1 MRRRHELPFGAELSA
16 AGGVSFRLW
25 APRAAAVS
33 LQLDEA
39 TPSVLP
45 MGCEAEGWFTLK
57 TGHAR
62 PGSRY
67 RYIVDGD
74 AFPDPASR
82 RQPDGVHGPSEVVDP
97 EAYEWTDLAW
107 PGRAWEELVIY
118 ELHLGAF
125 SQTGDFAGAV
135 PHLDHL
141 RRLGI
146 TAVELMPIAEFP
158 GARNWG
164 YDGAFPYA
172 PSSRYG
178 SPHALKALVE
188 ACHAR
193 GLAVLLDVVYNHFGP
208 EGNYLPAIA
217 PDFFTERHQTPWGAA
232 IDFSGPR
239 SRPVRDFFIHNAL
252 YWLEEFH
259 FDGLRFDAVHA
270 IFDETAPDIIDE
282 IGGAVRR
289 RITDRPVHL
298 VLEND
303 RNEARRLAR
312 RAGRID
318 RFNAQWNDDLH
329 HALHVLITDET
340 AGFYG
345 DYASEPAAH
354 LGRAL
359 AEGFAYQGEPSLFRD
374 GRPRGEPSSELP
386 ATAFVAFLQNHDH
399 IGNHPF
405 GMRLAAELSEPAL
418 HAAMAIVLLSPQIP
432 LLFMGEEWASR
443 RPFAFFCDFEP
454 GLAEAVR
461 EGRRR
466 EFAHFPGFRDEAA
479 RERIPDPA
487 AAATFAASRLDWAEP
502 AQPNHRGWL
511 DRIRALLTLRARE
524 IVPRLDGIPPFAG
537 RYQVSGPRAVTVEW
551 QLADRA
557 RLILAAN
564 FSDRP
569 MPPSASP
576 DSARLLYS
584 SAAPGSPTSASF
596 FLSAPSPTAAS

>member
-1 MRRRHELPFGAELSA
+1 MRRRHKLPFGAEPV

-33 LQLDEA
+33 LQLEGA
-39 TPSVLP
+39 TPRVVP
-45 MGCEAEGWFTLK
+45 MRREAEGWFALT
-57 TGHAR
+57 TGLAR
-62 PGSRY
+62 PGSLY
-67 RYIVDGD
+67 RYLVDG
-74 AFPDPASR
+74 AALPDPASR
-82 RQPDGVHGPSEVVDP
+82 RQPEGVHGPSQVEDP
-97 EAYEWTDLAW
+97 ETYEWTDIAW
-107 PGRAWEELVIY
+107 SGRAWEELVIY

-125 SQTGDFAGAV
+125 SLTGDFAGAA

-141 RRLGI
+141 RRLGV

-178 SPHALKALVE
+178 SPQALKALVE

-208 EGNYLPAIA
+208 EGNYLPAVA
-217 PDFFTERHQTPWGAA
+217 PDFFTERHHTPWGAA

-252 YWLEEFH
+252 YWLDEFH
-259 FDGLRFDAVHA
+259 FDGLRFDAIHA

-282 IGGAVRR
+282 IGEAVRR

-312 RAGRID
+312 RGARIE
-318 RFNAQWNDDLH
+318 RFSGQWNDDLH
-329 HALHVLITDET
+329 HALHVLITGQAT
-340 AGFYG
+340 GFYR
-345 DYASEPAAH
+345 DYAIDPAAH

-359 AEGFAYQGEPSLFRD
+359 AEGFAYQGEPSPFRD
-374 GRPRGEPSSELP
+374 GRPRGEASGELP
-386 ATAFVAFLQNHDH
+386 ATAFVAFLQNHDQ

-405 GMRLAAELSEPAL
+405 GLRLAAQASEPAL
-418 HAAMAIVLLSPQIP
+418 HAGMAIVLLSPQIP
-432 LLFMGEEWASR
+432 LLFMGEEWASQ
-443 RPFAFFCDFEP
+443 RPFTFFCDFEP
-454 GLAEAVR
+454 ALAEAVR

-466 EFAHFPGFRDEAA
+466 EFAHAPEFSNEAV
-479 RERIPDPA
+479 RRRIPDA
-487 AAATFAASRLDWAEP
+487 TSEMTFAMSRLDWAELK
-502 AQPNHRGWL
+502 QPRHASWL
-511 DRIRALLTLRARE
+511 DRSRALLAIRTRE
-524 IVPRLDGIPPFAG
+524 IAPRLAGMAPFAG
-537 RYQVSGPRAVTVEW
+537 RYHVPGPLAVIVEW
-551 QLADRA
+551 RLADRT
-557 RLILAAN
+557 RLLLVAN

-569 MPPSASP
+569 LPAPPEASAGQ
-576 DSARLLYS
+576 LLYS
-584 SAAPGSPTSASF
+584 SALPGSPTSASV
-596 FLSAPSPTAAS
+596 FLSAPAAAP

>member
-1 MRRRHELPFGAELSA
+1 MRRRHELPYGAELSPA
-16 AGGVSFRLW
+16 GVSFRLW
-25 APRAAAVS
+25 APRAGAVS
-33 LQLDEA
+33 LQLEGA
-39 TPSVLP
+39 RPRVLP
-45 MGCEAEGWFTLK
+45 MDREAEGWFALT
-57 TGHAR
+57 TGLAG

-67 RYIVDGD
+67 RYLVDGM

-82 RQPDGVHGPSEVVDP
+82 RQPDGVHGPSEVEDP

-107 PGRAWEELVIY
+107 RGRAWEEIVLY
-118 ELHLGAF
+118 ELHLGTF
-125 SQTGDFAGAV
+125 SETGDFAGAA

-141 RRLGI
+141 CRLGV

-178 SPHALKALVE
+178 SPQALKALVE
-188 ACHAR
+188 ACHHR

-252 YWLEEFH
+252 YWLEEFN

-270 IFDETAPDIIDE
+270 IFDETVPDIIDE
-282 IGGAVRR
+282 IGAAVRQ
-289 RITDRPVHL
+289 RIPDRPVHL

-303 RNEARRLAR
+303 RNQARRLTR
-312 RAGRID
+312 RGGQIE
-318 RFNAQWNDDLH
+318 RFSAQWNDDLH
-329 HALHVLITDET
+329 HALHVLSTGET
-340 AGFYG
+340 TGFYG

-359 AEGFAYQGEPSLFRD
+359 AEGFAYQGEPSPFRD
-374 GRPRGEPSSELP
+374 GQPRGEPSGELP

-405 GMRLAAELSEPAL
+405 GVRIAAQVSEPTL
-418 HAAMAIVLLSPQIP
+418 HAGMAIVLLSPQIP
-432 LLFMGEEWASR
+432 LLFMGEEWASQ

-454 GLAEAVR
+454 ALAELVR

-466 EFAHFPGFRDEAA
+466 EFAHFPGFRDAAA
-479 RERIPDPA
+479 RERIPDPTA
-487 AAATFAASRLDWAEP
+487 AETFAMSRLDWSEA
-502 AQPNHRGWL
+502 AQPGHAVWL
-511 DRIRALLTLRARE
+511 DRVRALLAIRARE
-524 IVPRLDGIPPFAG
+524 IVPRLAGIPPFAG
-537 RYQVSGPRAVTVEW
+537 RYHAPGPQTVTVEW
-551 QLADRA
+551 QLADRI

-564 FSDRP
+564 FSDQP
-569 MPPSASP
+569 MPVPPAVNG
-576 DSARLLYS
+576 ARLLYS
-584 SAAPGSPTSASF
+584 SAAPGSATSASF
-596 FLSAPSPTAAS
+596 FLAAPAATS

>member
-33 LQLDEA
+33 LQLDGA

-45 MGCEAEGWFTLK
+45 MGCEAEGWFTLT

-107 PGRAWEELVIY
+107 RGRPWEELVIY

-164 YDGAFPYA
+164 YDGAFPYS

-282 IGGAVRR
+282 IGEAVRR

-312 RAGRID
+312 RAGRIE

-329 HALHVLITDET
+329 HALHLLITDET
-340 AGFYG
+340 TGFYG

-405 GMRLAAELSEPAL
+405 GVRLAAELSEPAL

-454 GLAEAVR
+454 ALAEAVR

-502 AQPNHRGWL
+502 AQPNHLGWL
-511 DRIRALLTLRARE
+511 DRIRALLALRAHE

-569 MPPSASP
+569 MPPPAAP
-576 DSARLLYS
+576 EGARLLYS